1 MKNWQKLTLTFMIA
15 IIAIILDFGFKQPT
29 MTRVLVTIA
38 GAILAISMFIEMIK
52 TLRSGRYGVDLL
64 AIIAIISTLVIGQ
77 YWASLIIIVMLVGG
91 ESLEDYAA
99 HRASRELHKLL
110 ENSPTFA
117 HKKVG
122 DSYEDTPID
131 AIEIDDVFLVKASEV
146 VPIDGVVLEGDSW
159 FDESS
164 LTGESE
170 PVTKAIGDDVLSG
183 SINGETAVLIQASK
197 KASDSQYQKIVQLV
211 KESEA
216 TPAQFVRLADR
227 YAVPF
232 TIVSLLIAGAA
243 WLISGD
249 MTRFAEVLVVASPC
263 PLILAAP
270 IAFVGGMSR
279 SSRNGLLVK
288 NGTTIEKL
296 SLAKTVAFDKT
307 GTLTTGILQVKSIT
321 PEKTEHSEDDLLQ
334 IAAAL
339 EIGSN
344 HILAKSLVKLATE
357 KDLALLAV
365 ADLRESTGLGLSG
378 VIDNKTYRIGRANFA
393 NAEDEKVNGTA
404 VFISDDDVFIGKI
417 LFEDKIRPESQHVI
431 ERLKAQ
437 DVQHI
442 LMLTGDNQKTAEL
455 VAGELGITEMHAGL
469 MPSEKIGILKELP
482 ETHRPMVMVGDGVND
497 APALALSDVGIAL
510 GASGSTVASESADVV
525 VLRNDLN
532 LVPESIKISRE
543 TMKVAKEAVLIGI
556 FICIA
561 LMLIA
566 STGILPAI
574 IGALL
579 QEVIDTVSILYA
591 LKALKD
597 RK

>member
-1 MKNWQKLTLTFMIA
+1 MKNWQKLSLTFIIA
-15 IIAIILDFGFKQPT
+15 IIALILDFGFKQPT
-29 MTRVLVTIA
+29 MTRLLVTVV
-38 GAILAISMFIEMIK
+38 GVILAISMFIEMIK

-64 AIIAIISTLVIGQ
+64 AIIAIISTLIIGQ

-99 HRASRELHKLL
+99 NRASRELHKLL

-122 DSYEDTPID
+122 DNYVDTPID
-131 AIEIDDVFLVKASEV
+131 EIEIDDVLLVKASEV
-146 VPIDGVVLEGDSW
+146 VPIDGVVLEGSSW

-170 PVTKAIGDDVLSG
+170 PVTKELGDDVLSG
-183 SINGETAVLIQASK
+183 SINGETAVMIRASK

-243 WLISGD
+243 WFISGD

-307 GTLTTGILQVKSIT
+307 GTLTTGILQVKSIM
-321 PEKTEHSEDDLLQ
+321 PETSNHSEDDLLQ
-334 IAAAL
+334 IAASL

-344 HILAKSLVKLATE
+344 HILAKSLVKYAAE
-357 KDLALLAV
+357 KGLALIEV
-365 ADLRESTGLGLSG
+365 TDLRESTGLGLSG
-378 VIDNKTYRIGRANFA
+378 IIQNKNYRIGRANFA
-393 NAEDEKVNGTA
+393 NAENEKVSGTA
-404 VFISDDDVFIGKI
+404 VFLSEDDMFIGKI

-437 DVQHI
+437 EVQHI

-455 VAGELGITEMHAGL
+455 VAGELGITEVHAGL

>member
-29 MTRVLVTIA
+29 LTRLLVTVT

-52 TLRSGRYGVDLL
+52 TLRSGRFGVDLL
-64 AIIAIISTLVIGQ
+64 AIIAIASTLIVGQ
-77 YWASLIIIVMLVGG
+77 YWASLIIVVMLVGG

-131 AIEIDDVFLVKASEV
+131 DIDIDDVLLVKASEV

-170 PVTKAIGDDVLSG
+170 PVTKAIGDEVLSG
-183 SINGETAVLIQASK
+183 SINGETAVLIRASK

-270 IAFVGGMSR
+270 IAFVSGMSR

-307 GTLTTGILQVKSIT
+307 GTLTTGILQVKSIA
-321 PEKTEHSEDDLLQ
+321 PETATHSEDDLLQ
-334 IAAAL
+334 IAASL

-344 HILAKSLVKLATE
+344 HILAKSLVKRAAE
-357 KDLALLAV
+357 KDLALLEV
-365 ADLRESTGLGLSG
+365 TDLRESTGLGLSG
-378 VIDNKTYRIGRANFA
+378 VIQTKTYRIGRANFA
-393 NAEDEKVNGTA
+393 NAEDAKVNGTA
-404 VFISDDDVFIGKI
+404 VFISEDEVFIGKI

-532 LVPESIKISRE
+532 LVPESIKISRV
-543 TMKVAKEAVLIGI
+543 TMKVAKEAVLVGI

-566 STGILPAI
+566 STGVLPAI

>member
-404 VFISDDDVFIGKI
+404 VFISEDDVFIGKI
-417 LFEDKIRPESQHVI
+417 LFEDKIRPESQQKI
-431 ERLKAQ
+431 KRLKAQ

>member
-404 VFISDDDVFIGKI
+404 VFISEDDVFIGKI

-437 DVQHI
+437 DVQYI

>member
-38 GAILAISMFIEMIK
+38 GAILSISMFIEMIK

-404 VFISDDDVFIGKI
+404 VFISEDDVFIGKI

>member
-1 MKNWQKLTLTFMIA
+1 MKNWQKLSLTFINA
-15 IIAIILDFGFKQPT
+15 IIALILDFGFKQPT
-29 MTRVLVTIA
+29 MTRLLVTVV
-38 GAILAISMFIEMIK
+38 GVILAISMFIEMIK

-64 AIIAIISTLVIGQ
+64 AIIAIISTLIIGQ

-99 HRASRELHKLL
+99 NRASRELHKLL

-122 DSYEDTPID
+122 DNYVDTPID
-131 AIEIDDVFLVKASEV
+131 EIEIDDVLLVKASEV
-146 VPIDGVVLEGDSW
+146 VPIDGVVLEGSSW

-170 PVTKAIGDDVLSG
+170 PVTKELGDDVLSG
-183 SINGETAVLIQASK
+183 SINGETAVMIRASK

-243 WLISGD
+243 WFISGD

-307 GTLTTGILQVKSIT
+307 GTLTTGILQVKSIM
-321 PEKTEHSEDDLLQ
+321 PETSNHSEDDLLQ
-334 IAAAL
+334 IAASL

-344 HILAKSLVKLATE
+344 HILAKSLVKYAAE
-357 KDLALLAV
+357 KGLALIEV
-365 ADLRESTGLGLSG
+365 TDLRESTGLGLSG
-378 VIDNKTYRIGRANFA
+378 IIQNKNYRIGRANFA
-393 NAEDEKVNGTA
+393 NAENEKVSGTA
-404 VFISDDDVFIGKI
+404 VFLSENDTFIGKI

-437 DVQHI
+437 EVQHI

-455 VAGELGITEMHAGL
+455 VAGELGITEVHAGL

>member
-1 MKNWQKLTLTFMIA
+1 MKNWQKLSLTFIVA
-15 IIAIILDFGFKQPT
+15 IIALILDFGFKQPT
-29 MTRVLVTIA
+29 MTRLLVTVV
-38 GAILAISMFIEMIK
+38 GVILAISMFIEMIK

-64 AIIAIISTLVIGQ
+64 AIIAIISTLIIGQ

-99 HRASRELHKLL
+99 NRASRELHKLL

-122 DSYEDTPID
+122 DNYVDTPID
-131 AIEIDDVFLVKASEV
+131 EIEIDDVLLVKASEV
-146 VPIDGVVLEGDSW
+146 VPIDGVVLEGSSW

-170 PVTKAIGDDVLSG
+170 PVTKELGDDVLSG
-183 SINGETAVLIQASK
+183 SINGETAVMIRASK

-243 WLISGD
+243 WFISGD

-307 GTLTTGILQVKSIT
+307 GTLTTGILQVKSIM
-321 PEKTEHSEDDLLQ
+321 PETSNHSEDDLLQ
-334 IAAAL
+334 IAASL

-344 HILAKSLVKLATE
+344 HILAKSLVKYAAE
-357 KDLALLAV
+357 KGLALIEV
-365 ADLRESTGLGLSG
+365 TDLRESTGLGLSG
-378 VIDNKTYRIGRANFA
+378 IIQNKNYRIGRANFA
-393 NAEDEKVNGTA
+393 NAENEKVSGTA
-404 VFISDDDVFIGKI
+404 VFLSEDDMFIGKI

-437 DVQHI
+437 EVQHI
-442 LMLTGDNQKTAEL
+442 LMLTGDNEKTAEL
-455 VAGELGITEMHAGL
+455 VAGELGITEVHAGL

>member
-404 VFISDDDVFIGKI
+404 VFISEDDVFIGKI

-566 STGILPAI
+566 STGILPAS

>member
-1 MKNWQKLTLTFMIA
+1 MKNWQKLSLTFIVA
-15 IIAIILDFGFKQPT
+15 IIALILDFGFKQPM
-29 MTRVLVTIA
+29 MTRLLVTVV
-38 GAILAISMFIEMIK
+38 GVILAISMFIEMIK

-64 AIIAIISTLVIGQ
+64 AIIAIISTLIIGQ

-99 HRASRELHKLL
+99 NRASRELHKLL

-122 DSYEDTPID
+122 DNYVDTPID
-131 AIEIDDVFLVKASEV
+131 EIEIDDVLLVKASEV
-146 VPIDGVVLEGDSW
+146 VPIDGVVLEGSSW

-170 PVTKAIGDDVLSG
+170 PVTKELGDDVLSG
-183 SINGETAVLIQASK
+183 SINGETAVMIRASK

-243 WLISGD
+243 WFISGD

-307 GTLTTGILQVKSIT
+307 GTLTTGILQVKSIM
-321 PEKTEHSEDDLLQ
+321 PETSNHSEDDLLQ
-334 IAAAL
+334 IAASL

-344 HILAKSLVKLATE
+344 HILAKSLVKYSAE
-357 KDLALLAV
+357 KGLALIEV
-365 ADLRESTGLGLSG
+365 TDLRESTGLGLSG
-378 VIDNKTYRIGRANFA
+378 IIQNKNYRIGRANFA
-393 NAEDEKVNGTA
+393 NAENEKVSGTA
-404 VFISDDDVFIGKI
+404 VFLSEDDVFIGKI

-437 DVQHI
+437 EVQHI
-442 LMLTGDNQKTAEL
+442 LMLTGDNEKTAEL
-455 VAGELGITEMHAGL
+455 VAGELGITEVHAGL

>member
-1 MKNWQKLTLTFMIA
+1 MKNWQKLSLTFIVA
-15 IIAIILDFGFKQPT
+15 IIALILDFGFKQPM
-29 MTRVLVTIA
+29 MTRLLVTVV
-38 GAILAISMFIEMIK
+38 GVILAISMFIEMIK

-64 AIIAIISTLVIGQ
+64 AIIAIISTLIIGQ

-99 HRASRELHKLL
+99 NRASRELHKLL

-122 DSYEDTPID
+122 DNYVDTPID
-131 AIEIDDVFLVKASEV
+131 EIEIDDVLLVKASEV
-146 VPIDGVVLEGDSW
+146 VPIDGVVLEGSSW

-170 PVTKAIGDDVLSG
+170 PVTKELGDDVLSG
-183 SINGETAVLIQASK
+183 SINGETAVMIRASK

-216 TPAQFVRLADR
+216 TPAQFVRLVDR

-243 WLISGD
+243 WFISGD

-307 GTLTTGILQVKSIT
+307 GTLTTGILQVKSIM
-321 PEKTEHSEDDLLQ
+321 PETSNHSEDDLLQ
-334 IAAAL
+334 IAASL

-344 HILAKSLVKLATE
+344 HILAKSLVKYAAE
-357 KDLALLAV
+357 KGLALIEV
-365 ADLRESTGLGLSG
+365 TDLRESTGLGLSG
-378 VIDNKTYRIGRANFA
+378 IIQNKNYRIGRANFA
-393 NAEDEKVNGTA
+393 NAENEKVSGTA
-404 VFISDDDVFIGKI
+404 VFLSENDTFIGKI

-431 ERLKAQ
+431 KRLKAQ
-437 DVQHI
+437 EVQHI
-442 LMLTGDNQKTAEL
+442 LMLTGDNEKTAEL
-455 VAGELGITEMHAGL
+455 VAGELGITEVHAGL

>member
-393 NAEDEKVNGTA
+393 NAEDEKVNGTV
-404 VFISDDDVFIGKI
+404 VFISEDDVFIGKI

>member
-29 MTRVLVTIA
+29 LTRLLVTVT

-52 TLRSGRYGVDLL
+52 TLRSGRFGVDLL
-64 AIIAIISTLVIGQ
+64 AIIAIASTLIVGQ
-77 YWASLIIIVMLVGG
+77 YWASLIIVVMLVGG

-131 AIEIDDVFLVKASEV
+131 DIDIDDVLLVKASEV

-170 PVTKAIGDDVLSG
+170 PVTKAIGDEVLSG
-183 SINGETAVLIQASK
+183 SINGETAVLIRASK

-307 GTLTTGILQVKSIT
+307 GTLTTGILQVKSIA
-321 PEKTEHSEDDLLQ
+321 PETATHSEDDLLQ
-334 IAAAL
+334 IAASL

-344 HILAKSLVKLATE
+344 HILAKSLVKRAAE
-357 KDLALLAV
+357 KDLALLEV
-365 ADLRESTGLGLSG
+365 TDLRESTGLGLSG
-378 VIDNKTYRIGRANFA
+378 VIQTKTYRIGRANFA
-393 NAEDEKVNGTA
+393 NAEDAKVNGTA
-404 VFISDDDVFIGKI
+404 VFISEDEVFIGKI

-566 STGILPAI
+566 STGVLPAI
-574 IGALL
+574 ISALL
-579 QEVIDTVSILYA
+579 QEVVDTVSILYA

>member
-404 VFISDDDVFIGKI
+404 VFISEDDVFIGKI

>member
-1 MKNWQKLTLTFMIA
+1 MKNWQKLSLTFIVA
-15 IIAIILDFGFKQPT
+15 IIALILDFGFKQPT
-29 MTRVLVTIA
+29 MTRLLVTVV
-38 GAILAISMFIEMIK
+38 GVILAISMFIEMIK

-64 AIIAIISTLVIGQ
+64 AIIAIISTLIIGQ

-99 HRASRELHKLL
+99 NRASRELHKLL

-122 DSYEDTPID
+122 DNYVDTPID
-131 AIEIDDVFLVKASEV
+131 EIEIDDVLLVKASEV
-146 VPIDGVVLEGDSW
+146 VPIDSVVLEGSSW

-170 PVTKAIGDDVLSG
+170 PVTKELGDDVLSG
-183 SINGETAVLIQASK
+183 SINGETAVMIRASK

-243 WLISGD
+243 WFISGD

-307 GTLTTGILQVKSIT
+307 GTLTTGILQVKSIM
-321 PEKTEHSEDDLLQ
+321 PETSNHSEDDLLQ
-334 IAAAL
+334 IAASL

-344 HILAKSLVKLATE
+344 HILAKSLVKYAAE
-357 KDLALLAV
+357 KGLALIEV
-365 ADLRESTGLGLSG
+365 TDLRESTGLGLSG
-378 VIDNKTYRIGRANFA
+378 IIQNKNYRIGRANFA
-393 NAEDEKVNGTA
+393 NAENEKVSGTA
-404 VFISDDDVFIGKI
+404 VFLSENDTFIGKI

-431 ERLKAQ
+431 KRLKAQ
-437 DVQHI
+437 EVQHI
-442 LMLTGDNQKTAEL
+442 LMLTGDNEKTAEL
-455 VAGELGITEMHAGL
+455 VAGELGITEVHAGL

-597 RK
+597 RN

>member
-404 VFISDDDVFIGKI
+404 VFISEDDVFIGKI

-455 VAGELGITEMHAGL
+455 VADELGITEMHAGL

>member
-29 MTRVLVTIA
+29 LTRLLVTVT

-52 TLRSGRYGVDLL
+52 TLRSGRFGVDLL
-64 AIIAIISTLVIGQ
+64 AIIAIASTLIVGQ
-77 YWASLIIIVMLVGG
+77 YWASLIIVVMLVGG

-131 AIEIDDVFLVKASEV
+131 DIDIEDVLLVKASEV

-170 PVTKAIGDDVLSG
+170 PVTKAIGDEVLSG
-183 SINGETAVLIQASK
+183 SINGETAVLIRASK

-270 IAFVGGMSR
+270 IAFVSGMSR

-307 GTLTTGILQVKSIT
+307 GTLTTGILQVKSIA
-321 PEKTEHSEDDLLQ
+321 PETATHSEDDLLQ
-334 IAAAL
+334 IAASL

-344 HILAKSLVKLATE
+344 HILAKSLVKRAAE
-357 KDLALLAV
+357 KDLALLEV
-365 ADLRESTGLGLSG
+365 TDLRESTGLGLSG
-378 VIDNKTYRIGRANFA
+378 VIQTKTYRIGRANFA
-393 NAEDEKVNGTA
+393 NAEDAKVNGTA
-404 VFISDDDVFIGKI
+404 VFISEDEVFIGKI

-566 STGILPAI
+566 STGVLPAI

>member
-1 MKNWQKLTLTFMIA
+1 MKNWQKLSLTFIVA
-15 IIAIILDFGFKQPT
+15 IIALILDFGFKQPM
-29 MTRVLVTIA
+29 MTRLLVTVV
-38 GAILAISMFIEMIK
+38 GVILAISMFIEMIK

-64 AIIAIISTLVIGQ
+64 AIIAIISTLIIGQ

-99 HRASRELHKLL
+99 NRASRELHKLL

-122 DSYEDTPID
+122 DNYVDTPID
-131 AIEIDDVFLVKASEV
+131 EIEIDDVLLVKASEV
-146 VPIDGVVLEGDSW
+146 VPIDGVVLEGSSW

-170 PVTKAIGDDVLSG
+170 PVTKELGDDVLSG
-183 SINGETAVLIQASK
+183 SINGETAVMIRASK

-243 WLISGD
+243 WFISGD

-307 GTLTTGILQVKSIT
+307 GTLTTGILQVKSIM
-321 PEKTEHSEDDLLQ
+321 PETSNHSEDDLLQ
-334 IAAAL
+334 IAASL

-344 HILAKSLVKLATE
+344 HILAKSLVKYAAE
-357 KDLALLAV
+357 KGLALIEV
-365 ADLRESTGLGLSG
+365 TDLRESTGLGLSG
-378 VIDNKTYRIGRANFA
+378 IIQNKNYRIGRANFA
-393 NAEDEKVNGTA
+393 NAENEKVSGTA
-404 VFISDDDVFIGKI
+404 VFLSEDDVFIGKI

-437 DVQHI
+437 EVQHI
-442 LMLTGDNQKTAEL
+442 LMLTGDNEKTAEL
-455 VAGELGITEMHAGL
+455 VAGELGITEVHAGL

>member
-29 MTRVLVTIA
+29 LTRLLVTVT

-52 TLRSGRYGVDLL
+52 TLRSGRFGVDLL
-64 AIIAIISTLVIGQ
+64 AIIAIASTLIVGQ
-77 YWASLIIIVMLVGG
+77 YWASLIIVVMLVGG

-131 AIEIDDVFLVKASEV
+131 DIDIDDVLLVKASEV

-170 PVTKAIGDDVLSG
+170 PVTKAIGDEVLSG
-183 SINGETAVLIQASK
+183 SINGETAVLIRASK

-270 IAFVGGMSR
+270 IAFVSGMSR

-307 GTLTTGILQVKSIT
+307 GTLTTGILQVKSIA
-321 PEKTEHSEDDLLQ
+321 PETATHSEDDLLQ
-334 IAAAL
+334 IAASL

-344 HILAKSLVKLATE
+344 HILAKSLVKRAAE
-357 KDLALLAV
+357 KDLALLEV
-365 ADLRESTGLGLSG
+365 TDLRESTGLGLSG
-378 VIDNKTYRIGRANFA
+378 VIQTKTYRIGRANFA
-393 NAEDEKVNGTA
+393 NAEDAKVNGTA
-404 VFISDDDVFIGKI
+404 VFISEDEVFIGKI

-543 TMKVAKEAVLIGI
+543 TMKVAKEAVFIGI
-556 FICIA
+556 FISIA

-566 STGILPAI
+566 STGVLPAI

>member
-183 SINGETAVLIQASK
+183 SINGETAVMIQASK

-249 MTRFAEVLVVASPC
+249 MTRFVEVLVVASPC

-404 VFISDDDVFIGKI
+404 VFISEDDVFIGKI

>member
-29 MTRVLVTIA
+29 LTRLLVTVT

-64 AIIAIISTLVIGQ
+64 AIIAIASTLIVGQ
-77 YWASLIIIVMLVGG
+77 YWASLIIVVMLVGG

-131 AIEIDDVFLVKASEV
+131 DIDIDDVLLVKASEV

-170 PVTKAIGDDVLSG
+170 PVTKAIGDEVLSG
-183 SINGETAVLIQASK
+183 SINGETAVLIRASK

-270 IAFVGGMSR
+270 IAFVSGMSR

-307 GTLTTGILQVKSIT
+307 GTLTTGILQVKSIA
-321 PEKTEHSEDDLLQ
+321 PETATHSEDDLLQ
-334 IAAAL
+334 IAASL

-344 HILAKSLVKLATE
+344 HILAKSLVKRAAE
-357 KDLALLAV
+357 KDLALLEV
-365 ADLRESTGLGLSG
+365 TDLRESTGLGLSG
-378 VIDNKTYRIGRANFA
+378 VIQTKTYRIGRANFA
-393 NAEDEKVNGTA
+393 NAEDAKVNGTA
-404 VFISDDDVFIGKI
+404 VFISEDEVFIGKI

-566 STGILPAI
+566 STGVLPAI

>member
-159 FDESS
+159 FAESS

-404 VFISDDDVFIGKI
+404 VFISEDDVFIGKI

>member
-1 MKNWQKLTLTFMIA
+1 MKNWQKLSLTFIVA
-15 IIAIILDFGFKQPT
+15 IIALILDFGFKQPM
-29 MTRVLVTIA
+29 MTRLLVTVV
-38 GAILAISMFIEMIK
+38 GVILAISMFIEMIK

-64 AIIAIISTLVIGQ
+64 AIIAIISTLIIGQ

-99 HRASRELHKLL
+99 NRASRELHKLL

-122 DSYEDTPID
+122 DNYVDTPID
-131 AIEIDDVFLVKASEV
+131 EIEIDDVLLVKASEV
-146 VPIDGVVLEGDSW
+146 VPIDGVVLEGSSW

-170 PVTKAIGDDVLSG
+170 PVTKELGDDVLSG
-183 SINGETAVLIQASK
+183 SINGETAVMIRASK

-243 WLISGD
+243 WFISGD

-307 GTLTTGILQVKSIT
+307 GTLTTGILQVKSIM
-321 PEKTEHSEDDLLQ
+321 PETSNHSEDDLLQ
-334 IAAAL
+334 IAASL

-344 HILAKSLVKLATE
+344 HILAKSLVKYAAE
-357 KDLALLAV
+357 KGLALIEV
-365 ADLRESTGLGLSG
+365 TDLRESTGLGLSG
-378 VIDNKTYRIGRANFA
+378 IIQNKNYRIGRANFA
-393 NAEDEKVNGTA
+393 NAENEKVSGTA
-404 VFISDDDVFIGKI
+404 VFLSEDDMFIGKI

-437 DVQHI
+437 EVQHI

-455 VAGELGITEMHAGL
+455 VAGELGITEVHAGL

>member
-29 MTRVLVTIA
+29 LTRLLVTVT

-64 AIIAIISTLVIGQ
+64 AIIAIASTLIVGQ
-77 YWASLIIIVMLVGG
+77 YWASLIIVVMLVGG

-131 AIEIDDVFLVKASEV
+131 DIDIDDILLVKASEV

-170 PVTKAIGDDVLSG
+170 PVTKAIGDEVLSG
-183 SINGETAVLIQASK
+183 SINGETAVLIRASK

-307 GTLTTGILQVKSIT
+307 GTLTTGILQVKSIA
-321 PEKTEHSEDDLLQ
+321 PETATHSEDDLLQ
-334 IAAAL
+334 IAASL

-344 HILAKSLVKLATE
+344 HILAKSLVKRAAE
-357 KDLALLAV
+357 KDLALLEV
-365 ADLRESTGLGLSG
+365 TDLRESTGLGLSG
-378 VIDNKTYRIGRANFA
+378 VIQTKTYRIGRANFA
-393 NAEDEKVNGTA
+393 NAEDAKVNGTA
-404 VFISDDDVFIGKI
+404 VFISEDEVFIGKI

-482 ETHRPMVMVGDGVND
+482 ETHRPIVMVGDGVND

-556 FICIA
+556 FISIA

-566 STGILPAI
+566 STGVLPAI

>member
-29 MTRVLVTIA
+29 LTRLLVTVT

-52 TLRSGRYGVDLL
+52 TLRSGRFGVDLL
-64 AIIAIISTLVIGQ
+64 AIIAIASTLIVGQ
-77 YWASLIIIVMLVGG
+77 YWASLIIVVMLVGG

-131 AIEIDDVFLVKASEV
+131 DIDIDDVLLVKASEV

-170 PVTKAIGDDVLSG
+170 PVTKAIGDEVLSG
-183 SINGETAVLIQASK
+183 SINGETAVLIRASK

-307 GTLTTGILQVKSIT
+307 GTLTTGILQVKSIA
-321 PEKTEHSEDDLLQ
+321 PETATHSEDDLLQ
-334 IAAAL
+334 IAASL

-344 HILAKSLVKLATE
+344 HILAKSLVKRAAE
-357 KDLALLAV
+357 KDLALLEV
-365 ADLRESTGLGLSG
+365 TDLRESTGLGLSG
-378 VIDNKTYRIGRANFA
+378 VIQTKTYRIGRANFA
-393 NAEDEKVNGTA
+393 NAEDAKVNGTA
-404 VFISDDDVFIGKI
+404 VFISEDEVFIGKI

-566 STGILPAI
+566 STGVLPAI

>member
-29 MTRVLVTIA
+29 LTRLLVTVT

-52 TLRSGRYGVDLL
+52 TLRSGRFGVDLL
-64 AIIAIISTLVIGQ
+64 AIIAIASTLIVGQ
-77 YWASLIIIVMLVGG
+77 YWASLIIVVMLVGG

-131 AIEIDDVFLVKASEV
+131 DIDIDDVLLVKASEV

-170 PVTKAIGDDVLSG
+170 PVTKAIGDEVLSG
-183 SINGETAVLIQASK
+183 SINGETAVLIRASK

-307 GTLTTGILQVKSIT
+307 GTLTTGILQVKSIA
-321 PEKTEHSEDDLLQ
+321 PETATHSEDDLLQ
-334 IAAAL
+334 IAASL

-344 HILAKSLVKLATE
+344 HILAKSLVKRAAE
-357 KDLALLAV
+357 KDLALLEV
-365 ADLRESTGLGLSG
+365 TDLRESTGLGLSG
-378 VIDNKTYRIGRANFA
+378 VIQTKTYRIGRANFA
-393 NAEDEKVNGTA
+393 NAEDAKVNGTA
-404 VFISDDDVFIGKI
+404 VFISEDEVFIGKI

-482 ETHRPMVMVGDGVND
+482 ETHRPIVMVGDGVND

-556 FICIA
+556 FISIA

-566 STGILPAI
+566 STGVLPAI